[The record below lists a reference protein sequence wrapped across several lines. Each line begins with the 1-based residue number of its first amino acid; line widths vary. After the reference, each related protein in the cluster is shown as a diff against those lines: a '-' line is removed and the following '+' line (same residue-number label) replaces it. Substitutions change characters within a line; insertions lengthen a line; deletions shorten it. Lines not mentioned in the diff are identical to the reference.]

1 MSEVISLND
10 GNFESHITSGIVLVD
25 FSASWCGP
33 CKVLGPIVDKIST
46 ELSGK
51 VKVCKVDIDDAPL
64 TSTKYNIRSVPTLM
78 VFKDGVKTDQA
89 VGALSREKILSLINL

>member
-10 GNFESHITSGIVLVD
+10 GNFESYITSGIVLVD